1 MLSPDPNS
9 YYSILLR
16 ARNNRI
22 DSLETEVSF
31 YKRTTAELLVASS
44 EEEKEAIRWAIATF
58 IETQDRRDK
67 QA

>member
-16 ARNNRI
+16 ARTDRI
-22 DSLETEVSF
+22 YSLETEVSF
-31 YKRTTAELLVASS
+31 YKRTTAELLVAKT

-58 IETQDRRDK
+58 IETQDKRDK
-67 QA
+67 QG